1 MIQYA
6 YPQTKERKEA
16 KKNAVLYKPKR
27 SKFYWVMFRDPKR
40 KGKFIRQST
49 GTTERSAALEIEK
62 SVSLAVRGKVAQNA
76 MERILRAIYKTTEGL
91 TGMRLEEAWGRYT
104 HVLEQR
110 GKEQG
115 NKTVTA
121 LHTELDALVNWA
133 KEKHGIRIVRQVTS
147 EIALEYAAWIKKNGK
162 LLKGGKRGPL
172 KDKSRKNKIAGLSSI
187 WRVLSGIEPEI
198 GDPWRNCIP
207 IVKDSER
214 GKAFTREQEKKIL
227 EAAGKGKLPEWKII
241 CIVGRHTGLR
251 KVDVF
256 KLKWS
261 MVDFKR
267 GVIELEPS
275 KTRNY
280 QIAVSIP
287 MVATLRTALEDLR
300 KSGGASEA
308 KKGATSLG
316 KSANE
321 YVFPRFAGAYPND
334 PWEEDFGKIL
344 ERAGVKGKGY
354 TFHSYRHTFRTRLKE
369 AGVPDELA
377 KELGGWTQDAT
388 LARYNHADETEKL
401 RVMME
406 KGA

>member
-1 MIQYA
+1 M
-6 YPQTKERKEA
+6 
-16 KKNAVLYKPKR
+16 LYKRPGSR
-27 SKFYWVMFRDPKR
+27 FYWVMFRDPKR
-40 KGKFIRQST
+40 PGKFIRQST
-49 GTTERSAALEIEK
+49 GTDDRAAALEIEK
-62 SVSLAVRGKVAQNA
+62 SVSLGVRGKVEQSAL
-76 MERILRAIYKTTEGL
+76 ERILRAIYNTTEGL

-104 HVLEQR
+104 KVVEQR
-110 GKEQG
+110 GKVQAP
-115 NKTVTA
+115 KTVTA
-121 LHTELDALVNWA
+121 LRTELEALVSWV
-133 KEKHGIRIVRQVTS
+133 KEKKGLKIVREVTS
-147 EIALEYAAWIKKNGK
+147 EVALDYAEWMKKNGK
-162 LLKGGKRGPL
+162 QLKGGKRGPL
-172 KDKSRKNKIAGLSSI
+172 KDKSRKNKIAGLSSV
-187 WRVLSGIEPEI
+187 WRVLAGLEPEI

-214 GKAFTREQEKKIL
+214 GKAFSREQERKIL
-227 EAAGKGKLPEWKII
+227 EAAGKGKLPEWRII
-241 CIVGRHTGLR
+241 CLVGRHTGLR

-256 KLKWS
+256 RLKWN
-261 MVDFKR
+261 MIDFKR

-300 KSGGASEA
+300 KSGGASDA

-316 KSANE
+316 ESADE

-344 ERAGVKGKGY
+344 DRAGVRGNGY

-401 RVMME
+401 RSMME
-406 KGA
+406 RCR

>member
-1 MIQYA
+1 M
-6 YPQTKERKEA
+6 
-16 KKNAVLYKPKR
+16 LYKRPGSR
-27 SKFYWVMFRDPKR
+27 FYWVMFRDPKR
-40 KGKFIRQST
+40 PGKFIRQST
-49 GTTERSAALEIEK
+49 GTDDRTAALEIEK
-62 SVSLAVRGKVAQNA
+62 SVSLGVRGKVEQNA
-76 MERILRAIYKTTEGL
+76 LERILRTIYKTTDGL
-91 TGMRLEEAWGRYT
+91 TGIRLDEAWGRYT
-104 HVLEQR
+104 HILEQR

-115 NKTVTA
+115 DKTVAT
-121 LHTELDALVNWA
+121 LHTELDAFVSWA

-187 WRVLSGIEPEI
+187 WRVLSGIEQEI

-214 GKAFTREQEKKIL
+214 GKAFSPEQERSIL
-227 EAAGKGKLPEWKII
+227 DAAGKGMFPEWRTI
-241 CIVGRHTGLR
+241 CLVGRHTGLR

-261 MVDFKR
+261 MIDFKR

-287 MVATLRTALEDLR
+287 MVTVLRTALEDHR
-300 KSGGASEA
+300 KSEGVSEEKKLGAS
-308 KKGATSLG
+308 LG
-316 KSANE
+316 PSANE
-321 YVFPRFAGAYPND
+321 YVFPRFAVAYPND
-334 PWEEDFGKIL
+334 PRGEDFGKIL

-401 RVMME
+401 RAMME

>member
-1 MIQYA
+1 MLF
-6 YPQTKERKEA
+6 KRKGS
-16 KKNAVLYKPKR
+16 R
-27 SKFYWVMFRDPKR
+27 FWWVMFRDPAR

-49 GTTERSAALEIEK
+49 GVEDRSAALEIEK
-62 SVSLAVRGKVAQNA
+62 TVCLGVHGKLQQSA
-76 MERILRAIYKTTEGL
+76 MERILRAVYKTTEGL
-91 TGMRLEEAWGRYT
+91 TGMRLGEAWGRYT
-104 HVLEQR
+104 RVQQQR

-115 NKTVTA
+115 GKPVTA
-121 LHTELDALVNWA
+121 LRSELEAFIAWA
-133 KEKHGIRIVRQVTS
+133 KDKKGIEVVNQVTS
-147 EIALEYAAWIKKNGK
+147 EVALEYAEWMRKNGK

-187 WRVLSGIEPEI
+187 WRVLAGIEPEI
-198 GDPWRNCIP
+198 CDPWRNCIP
-207 IVKDSER
+207 IVRDAER
-214 GKAFTREQEKKIL
+214 GRAFTRDQEERIL
-227 EAAGKGKLPEWKII
+227 KAARSGRLPEWETI
-241 CIVGRHTGLR
+241 CIVGRYTGLR

-256 KLKWS
+256 KLRWS

-287 MVATLRTALEDLR
+287 MVKTLLDALRAQSE
-300 KSGGASEA
+300 KGGSEA
-308 KKGATSLG
+308 KKGGSG
-316 KSANE
+316 KDMSD

-344 ERAGVKGKGY
+344 ERAKVRGKGY

-377 KELGGWTQDAT
+377 KELGGWTQDKT

-401 RVMME
+401 RAQME
-406 KGA
+406 RAV

>member
-1 MIQYA
+1 M
-6 YPQTKERKEA
+6 
-16 KKNAVLYKPKR
+16 LYKRPGSR
-27 SKFYWVMFRDPKR
+27 FYWVMFRDPKR
-40 KGKFIRQST
+40 PGKFIRQST
-49 GTTERSAALEIEK
+49 GTDDRAAALEIEK
-62 SVSLAVRGKVAQNA
+62 SVSLGVRGKVDQSA

-110 GKEQG
+110 GKQQG
-115 NKTVTA
+115 SKTVTT
-121 LHTELDALVNWA
+121 LHTELDALVSWA
-133 KEKHGIRIVRQVTS
+133 KEKKGLRIVREVTS
-147 EIALEYAAWIKKNGK
+147 EVALEYAAWIKKNGK
-162 LLKGGKRGPL
+162 LLKDGKRAPL

-187 WRVLSGIEPEI
+187 WRVLAGIEPEI

-214 GKAFTREQEKKIL
+214 GKAFSREQERKIL
-227 EAAGKGKLPEWKII
+227 EAAGKGKLPEWRII
-241 CIVGRHTGLR
+241 CLVGRHTGLR

-256 KLKWS
+256 KLKWN
-261 MVDFKR
+261 MIDFKR

-300 KSGGASEA
+300 KSGGASDA

-316 KSANE
+316 ESADE

-344 ERAGVKGKGY
+344 ERAGVRGKGY

-401 RVMME
+401 RAMME
-406 KGA
+406 KGT

>member
-1 MIQYA
+1 M
-6 YPQTKERKEA
+6 
-16 KKNAVLYKPKR
+16 LYKRPGSR
-27 SKFYWVMFRDPKR
+27 FYWVMFRDPKR
-40 KGKFIRQST
+40 PGKFIRQST
-49 GTTERSAALEIEK
+49 GTDDRVAALEIEK
-62 SVSLAVRGKVAQNA
+62 SVSLAVRGKVEQSA
-76 MERILRAIYKTTEGL
+76 MERILRAIYRTTEGL

-110 GKEQG
+110 GKQQG
-115 NKTVTA
+115 SKTVTT
-121 LHTELDALVNWA
+121 LHTELDALVSWA
-133 KEKHGIRIVRQVTS
+133 KEKKGLRIVREVTS
-147 EIALEYAAWIKKNGK
+147 EVALEYAAWIKKNGK
-162 LLKGGKRGPL
+162 LLKDGKRAPL

-187 WRVLSGIEPEI
+187 WRVLAGIEPEI

-214 GKAFTREQEKKIL
+214 GQAFTREQEAAII
-227 EAAGKGKLPEWKII
+227 EAARSSKLPEWATI
-241 CIVGRHTGLR
+241 CIVARYTGLR
-251 KVDVF
+251 KADVF

-261 MVDFKR
+261 QVDMKR

-280 QIAVSIP
+280 QIAVSVP
-287 MVATLRTALEDLR
+287 MVKILRDELEAFQNR
-300 KSGGASEA
+300 GGGSDA
-308 KKGATSLG
+308 KKGSGSLMKG
-316 KSANE
+316 EK
-321 YVFPRFAGAYPND
+321 YLFPRFAGAYPND

-344 ERAGVKGKGY
+344 DRAGVRGKGL

-401 RVMME
+401 REMME

>member
-1 MIQYA
+1 M
-6 YPQTKERKEA
+6 
-16 KKNAVLYKPKR
+16 LYKR
-27 SKFYWVMFRDPKR
+27 TGSRFYWVMFRDPKR
-40 KGKFIRQST
+40 PGKFIRQST
-49 GTTERSAALEIEK
+49 GTDDRAAAIEIEK
-62 SVSLAVRGKVAQNA
+62 SVSLGVRGKVEQSAL
-76 MERILRAIYKTTEGL
+76 ERILRAIYNTTEGL

-104 HVLEQR
+104 KVVEQR
-110 GKEQG
+110 GKTQSS
-115 NKTVTA
+115 KTVTA
-121 LHTELDALVNWA
+121 LRTELDALVAWV
-133 KEKHGIRIVRQVTS
+133 KEKKGLRVVREVTS
-147 EIALEYAAWIKKNGK
+147 EVALDYAEWMKKNGK

-172 KDKSRKNKIAGLSSI
+172 KDKSRKNKLAGLSSV
-187 WRVLSGIEPEI
+187 WRVLAGLEPEI

-214 GKAFTREQEKKIL
+214 GKAFSREQEKKIL
-227 EAAGKGKLPEWKII
+227 EAAGKGKLPEWRII
-241 CIVGRHTGLR
+241 CLVGRWTGLR

-287 MVATLRTALEDLR
+287 MVAVLRKALEDLR
-300 KSGGASEA
+300 KNGGASEA
-308 KKGATSLG
+308 KKGAAALG
-316 KSANE
+316 GESCQGE

-344 ERAGVKGKGY
+344 DRAGVRGKGY

-401 RVMME
+401 RAMME
-406 KGA
+406 KGE

>member
-1 MIQYA
+1 M
-6 YPQTKERKEA
+6 
-16 KKNAVLYKPKR
+16 LYKRPGSR
-27 SKFYWVMFRDPKR
+27 FYWVMFRDPKR
-40 KGKFIRQST
+40 PGKFIRQST
-49 GTTERSAALEIEK
+49 GTDDRSAALEIEK
-62 SVSLAVRGKVAQNA
+62 SVSLGVRGKVQQSAL
-76 MERILRAIYKTTEGL
+76 ERILRAIYDTAEGL
-91 TGMRLEEAWGRYT
+91 TGMRLDEAWGRYAK
-104 HVLEQR
+104 VVEQR
-110 GKEQG
+110 GKVQAP
-115 NKTVTA
+115 KTVTA
-121 LHTELDALVNWA
+121 LRTELDALVGWA
-133 KEKHGIRIVRQVTS
+133 KEKRGLKIVREVTS
-147 EIALEYAAWIKKNGK
+147 EVALDYAEWMKKNGK
-162 LLKGGKRGPL
+162 QLKDGKRGPL
-172 KDKSRKNKIAGLSSI
+172 KDKSRKNKIAGLSSV
-187 WRVLSGIEPEI
+187 WRVLAGLEPEI

-207 IVKDSER
+207 IVRDSER
-214 GKAFTREQEKKIL
+214 GRAFSREQEARIL
-227 EAAGKGKLPEWKII
+227 DAAGKGRLPEWRII
-241 CIVGRHTGLR
+241 CLVGRWTGLR

-256 KLKWS
+256 RLKWS
-261 MVDFKR
+261 MVDFRR

-300 KSGGASEA
+300 KNGGASDA

-316 KSANE
+316 ESADE

-344 ERAGVKGKGY
+344 DRAGVRGKGY

-388 LARYNHADETEKL
+388 LARYNHADETERL
-401 RVMME
+401 RAMME